1 LLVLL
6 YARLDAALG
15 VSGDGPA
22 GEDGRGPGC
31 LVVNTAIELGPHD
44 DQARDVVA
52 ASLDALRSAVGW
64 LVDEAVA
71 AGEVD
76 AGIDRELATD
86 QIFTLL
92 QGANV
97 LSCAGGD
104 RTRLRRLLRRTV
116 ESVLRPAVALS

>member
-1 LLVLL
+1 
-6 YARLDAALG
+6 
-15 VSGDGPA
+15 
-22 GEDGRGPGC
+22 
-31 LVVNTAIELGPHD
+31 VVNTAIELGPHD

-52 ASLDALRSAVGW
+52 ASLDALQSAVGW
-64 LVDEAVA
+64 LVEEAVA

>member
-6 YARLDAALG
+6 YARLDAPLG

-71 AGEVD
+71 AGEID

-86 QIFTLL
+86 QDLH
-92 QGANV
+92 AA
-97 LSCAGGD
+97 AGSE
-104 RTRLRRLLRRTV
+104 RLELRRR
-116 ESVLRPAVALS
+116 